1 VNIVATPFELAK
13 ALKNPMGSHY
23 ERRYLVDRAVWVPQG
38 TAVHIKQCHLID
50 QRERLAG
57 LHIDGADARL
67 TIHGIADD
75 ATATEFE
82 DTLAAGPATLLFD
95 SICAQPVLD
104 LHRFREL
111 HQGRAWEIDVYDGPN
126 AGLVLA
132 RTAVAA
138 TDETVDL
145 PAWVVKDVSADAH
158 YDNASLLNH
167 PFNAWGRPGR

>member
-1 VNIVATPFELAK
+1 
-13 ALKNPMGSHY
+13 MGSRH
-23 ERRYLVDRAVWVPQG
+23 ERRYLVDRAMWAPQG
-38 TAVHIKQCHLID
+38 VAVRIKQCHLID

-57 LHIDGADARL
+57 LRIDGADARL
-67 TIHGIADD
+67 TINGIVND
-75 ATATEFE
+75 ASATEFE

-95 SICAQPVLD
+95 SMCAQPVLD
-104 LHRFREL
+104 LQRFREL
-111 HQGRAWEIDVYDGPN
+111 HRGRTWEIDVYDGPN

-132 RTAVAA
+132 RTVLAA

-145 PAWVVKDVSADAH
+145 PAWVVKDVSADPH